1 MIHNPHPH
9 RKQEKRSRSHVK
21 ASRETT
27 ETSPNQNKI
36 THLSTLHLQTCVL
49 STLQTLSASL
59 DWFTV
64 MVSYHCCWLHYTVLP
79 PCDKSVPNHWK
90 NKMNTSYK
98 RDKKYKWYT
107 IPTSIVDKYEGQ
119 GHMSILQQRPLTPL
133 KIQKKSLTSAYSTCK
148 PVSHEPC

>member
-27 ETSPNQNKI
+27 PNQNKI
-36 THLSTLHLQTCVL
+36 TYLSTLHLQTCVVHL
-49 STLQTLSASL
+49 TNTIGFSGLI
-59 DWFTV
+59 
-64 MVSYHCCWLHYTVLP
+64 HCHGILPKICSWPQYAVLP

-98 RDKKYKWYT
+98 REIKCKWYT
-107 IPTSIVDKYEGQ
+107 IPTIIVDKYEGQ